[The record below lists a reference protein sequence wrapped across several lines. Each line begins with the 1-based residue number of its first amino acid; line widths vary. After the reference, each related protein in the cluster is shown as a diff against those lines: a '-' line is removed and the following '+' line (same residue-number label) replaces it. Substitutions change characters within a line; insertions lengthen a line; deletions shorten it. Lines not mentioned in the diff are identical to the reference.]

1 VKRLLLGKKIENT
14 RVGKD
19 EEKLA
24 VLCVISRNGKWYN
37 WMENSMALPLKLHT
51 GLGPWLSMKHSPS
64 ISKALGSTSTP
75 AKKKKKN
82 STQNSRKIQHSQKRR
97 NQRCQVL
104 LFTAALSTVAK
115 RKGKAHLKWM
125 NKMWS
130 MWK

>member
-75 AKKKKKN
+75 AKKKKKKKKN
-82 STQNSRKIQHSQKRR
+82 KKNKSRKKPQ
-97 NQRCQVL
+97 
-104 LFTAALSTVAK
+104 
-115 RKGKAHLKWM
+115 
-125 NKMWS
+125 
-130 MWK
+130 